1 MYQQWRIQMM
11 RGNKLCK
18 KKTKNKDVKKIKI
31 LEKLMAITFK
41 KTTLIVL
48 MKESNKLREAIKIQV
63 RENLTEKVVLED
75 RHKVVAI
82 EREEVLE
89 KVMLLKVWKEKKRKL
104 PKNNKNKK
112 QKLITK
118 MNLKN
123 QKKKSLK

>member
-1 MYQQWRIQMM
+1 MM

-48 MKESNKLREAIKIQV
+48 MKESNKLREAIKIQI